1 MMYVCCGGGGV
12 SLGTFDRVAK
22 EEVNENMS
30 EHVVRERRIFAEI
43 SF

>member
-1 MMYVCCGGGGV
+1 MLWGGGGV

-30 EHVVRERRIFAEI
+30 EHVVRERRIFAKI